1 MEDTIALIKAISYI
15 LWPICLLLIVFIF
28 RKEIRTVLL
37 SFVKKQGKKIVEE
50 NSPETQIYTPP
61 LQGHAEVTSQI
72 EDGISQEDTAKI
84 TSDDQLTVEACKN
97 ISNGQYFVVLEDN
110 DRYEIKTIAPNG
122 NINNLKRE
130 IFHETI
136 EYITVNKLTEIQ
148 REKVYK
154 WIENVEP
161 NEGLPLNTRTQR
173 IKGYLPSYQGML
185 KNPNTEPSR
194 MLAYIKSKG
203 KVTWFEVKQYL
214 HYEYNYEPT
223 SGAMGAS
230 LKALETLGLVTI
242 DGKGDDKIIT

>member
-15 LWPICLLLIVFIF
+15 VLPICLLLIVFMF

-37 SFVKKQGKKIVEE
+37 SFVKKHREKMVGE
-50 NSPETQIYTPP
+50 NPPETQIPAPTI
-61 LQGHAEVTSQI
+61 QRHVTVI
-72 EDGISQEDTAKI
+72 PKPVTTKI
-84 TSDDQLTVEACKN
+84 TSNEQLTVEACKN
-97 ISNGQYFVVLEDN
+97 INSGKYFVVLENN

-136 EYITVNKLTEIQ
+136 EYITVDKLTEIQ

-161 NEGLPLNTRTQR
+161 NEGLTVNTRTQP
-173 IKGYLPSYQGML
+173 IEGYLPSYMSML

-203 KVTWFEVKQYL
+203 NVTWREVKQYL
-214 HYEYNYEPT
+214 HDTYGYELT
-223 SGAMGAS
+223 SGAIGAS
-230 LKALETLGLVTI
+230 LKALETLSLVTI
-242 DGKGDDKIIT
+242 NGKGDDKIITYVGPKR